1 MDTPIVDFVKEYIEN
16 NRTRFHMPGHKGH
29 VFFGLEPYD
38 ITEIKGADVL
48 HHGEGIIAKSEKN
61 ASELFARPD
70 IDGALVGGA
79 SLKAEDFLAI
89 CHCADNL

>member
-16 NRTRFHMPGHKGH
+16 NGTRFHMPGHKGH

-48 HHGEGIIAKSEKN
+48 HHGDGIIAKSEKN
-61 ASELFARPD
+61 ASGLFF
-70 IDGALVGGA
+70 ALQGLRA
-79 SLKAEDFLAI
+79 LL
-89 CHCADNL
+89 